1 MSAPGEQA
9 TYQRTGFTR
18 AAFGALL
25 AFGVL
30 NAVLGPVLP
39 YLRAVEDLSYLV
51 GALHQV
57 AFSVGGGLAGLL
69 AARIARVVPRGW
81 TIRIGLAVA
90 ALAGLL
96 LGYGDHVWLTLC
108 AAFLVSL
115 FGTTAMIALWAALAD
130 EHGPRRTVAMTE
142 GEVWVSIGSIIA
154 PALVAGAAAS
164 RLGWSFSFVLAGLVV
179 TVAVA
184 VSLAVPVPAARGE
197 AGGDGGDGRSRAGRS
212 RGGRSRRVP
221 ATLVV
226 VVAVVALEFTV
237 SFWLA
242 SYLDDAVG
250 LPRGLAVSMVVGL
263 YVANLAGRVVVS
275 RLARRS
281 PATRLL
287 AGLLGVATA
296 GLPVLLLAGD
306 TVVAA
311 VGIALVG
318 AGIGGMFPLASSR
331 HVGAGSRGSDHALGQ
346 VLFAAS
352 VGQVLGPLLVGV
364 LAQGL
369 GLRIGLCVLPAL
381 VLVAALAL
389 RADRSG
395 P

>member
-39 YLRAVEDLSYLV
+39 YLRAVEDISYLV

-69 AARIARVVPRGW
+69 AARLARVVARGW

-96 LGYGDHVWLTLC
+96 LGYGGHVSVTLC

-142 GEVWVSIGSIIA
+142 GEVWVSIGSILA

-164 RLGWSFSFVLAGLVV
+164 RFGWSFSFVLAGLVV

-184 VSLAVPVPAARGE
+184 ASLVVPVPPTRGQH
-197 AGGDGGDGRSRAGRS
+197 GDDGRGRA
-212 RGGRSRRVP
+212 GRSRRVP

-275 RLARRS
+275 RLARRL
-281 PATRLL
+281 PPDLLL

-306 TVVAA
+306 ALVAA

-346 VLFAAS
+346 VLFAAA

-381 VLVAALAL
+381 VLLAALAL
-389 RADRSG
+389 CADRNG